1 MTAAG
6 HRDKALEYGK
16 DMWMRYMLPTQH
28 YLQFGVQTKR
38 GKLDASGVTK
48 AGNASIAEIHDQA
61 LMMLAHE
68 RFGPETNKRV
78 LVDDSGCAP
87 SRRCAIVP
95 AIVIHRQEVR
105 PMNAVSAVGA
115 PLQFTIARL
124 R

>member
-1 MTAAG
+1 
-6 HRDKALEYGK
+6 
-16 DMWMRYMLPTQH
+16 MRYVLPTQH
-28 YLQFGVQTKR
+28 YLYFGVQAKR

-48 AGNASIAEIHDQA
+48 AGNANVAEIHNQA
-61 LMMLAHE
+61 LLMLAHE
-68 RFGPETNKRV
+68 PFDPETNKRI
-78 LVDDSGCAP
+78 LVDDAGCAP
-87 SRRCAIVP
+87 RRRCAIVP